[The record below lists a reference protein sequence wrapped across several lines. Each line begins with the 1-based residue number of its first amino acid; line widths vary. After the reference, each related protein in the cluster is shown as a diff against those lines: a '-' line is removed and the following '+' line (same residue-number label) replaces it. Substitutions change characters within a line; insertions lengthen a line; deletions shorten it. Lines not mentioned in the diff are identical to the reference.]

1 MLAVLFQSIML
12 KISKNTYT
20 KNGIERHKVGSLC
33 QWVIEKGHLI
43 LKKCDENGK
52 ILSPEI
58 IKEEG
63 ITFDKNSI
71 FSHGQ
76 IYALNGNLLSGKKE
90 PERSGIVAK
99 FVKNGWFLELVF
111 INR

>member
-1 MLAVLFQSIML
+1 ML
-12 KISKNTYT
+12 KIVKNTYP
-20 KNGIERHKVGSLC
+20 KNGIGRHEVDSLC
-33 QWVIEKGHLI
+33 IWVIDRGHLI
-43 LKKCDENGK
+43 LKRCDENGK
-52 ILSPEI
+52 ILLPEI
-58 IKEEG
+58 VKENG
-63 ITFDKNSI
+63 ITLDKNSI

-90 PERSGIVAK
+90 PERCGIVAK